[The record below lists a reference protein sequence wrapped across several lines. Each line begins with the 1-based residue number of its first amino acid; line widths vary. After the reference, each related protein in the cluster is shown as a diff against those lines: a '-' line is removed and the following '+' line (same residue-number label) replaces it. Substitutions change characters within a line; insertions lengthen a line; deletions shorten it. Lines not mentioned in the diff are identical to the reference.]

1 MNGSESFLCFYYDR
15 MNRNIESDEIR
26 IIQSSIEIYNAIKG
40 ILKYND
46 QMQVN
51 VVFQEFLLKKF

>member
-15 MNRNIESDEIR
+15 MNRNIESGEIR

-46 QMQVN
+46 
-51 VVFQEFLLKKF
+51 